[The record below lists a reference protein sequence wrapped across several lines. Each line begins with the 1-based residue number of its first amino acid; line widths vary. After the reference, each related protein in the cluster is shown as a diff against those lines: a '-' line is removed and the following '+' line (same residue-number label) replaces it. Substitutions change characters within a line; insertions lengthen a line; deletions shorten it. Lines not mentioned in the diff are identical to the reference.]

1 MLPAVR
7 DGGTSQVVTRG
18 HNVVDLTTIVKAVPV
33 PAVVPQIAAPSVSRE
48 TTETLY
54 WQGALTANTEP
65 AFRLYLKQ
73 YPSGT
78 FAELAKQN
86 LGRFAA
92 VPKVQVQAKP
102 VVPSSSAA
110 FVGAASAMPNLG
122 AAFSAPTGQ
131 VSAGAGAA
139 AAQRFAFAPSAAL
152 RKHHTAEFFQAMRS
166 GGNVQMA
173 NVLETAFASQD
184 TFAGLDKV
192 ISVYGLKSNNLADSL
207 TVFLD
212 TLREAAN
219 GKDENVT
226 RKQALAV
233 RDQMA
238 LILLASPETA
248 SLTDPKKQE
257 LADALILNTLVVA
270 AAFEAA
276 KAGDPSVRRELAD
289 QIQAMVKTSL
299 GIDLRAVRLTDEGY
313 RL

>member
-1 MLPAVR
+1 
-7 DGGTSQVVTRG
+7 
-18 HNVVDLTTIVKAVPV
+18 
-33 PAVVPQIAAPSVSRE
+33 
-48 TTETLY
+48 
-54 WQGALTANTEP
+54 
-65 AFRLYLKQ
+65 
-73 YPSGT
+73 
-78 FAELAKQN
+78 
-86 LGRFAA
+86 
-92 VPKVQVQAKP
+92 
-102 VVPSSSAA
+102 
-110 FVGAASAMPNLG
+110 
-122 AAFSAPTGQ
+122 
-131 VSAGAGAA
+131 
-139 AAQRFAFAPSAAL
+139 
-152 RKHHTAEFFQAMRS
+152 
-166 GGNVQMA
+166 MA
-173 NVLETAFASQD
+173 NILETAFASQD

-192 ISVYGLKSNNLADSL
+192 ISVYGLKSNNLADTL

-276 KAGDPSVRRELAD
+276 KAGDPSVKRELAD